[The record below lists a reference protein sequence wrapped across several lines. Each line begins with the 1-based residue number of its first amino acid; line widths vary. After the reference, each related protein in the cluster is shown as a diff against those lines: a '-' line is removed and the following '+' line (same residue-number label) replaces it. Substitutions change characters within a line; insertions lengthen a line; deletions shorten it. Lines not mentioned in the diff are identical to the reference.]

1 MQIKSQIKIFI
12 SSLILTL
19 IIIRFF
25 LFLSPTAN
33 LNIGRYNI
41 HHLYLGAFLI
51 IVSLVFFILD
61 IVNNIVIVLAGFSS
75 ALVLDEIVYLIATD
89 GSDKAYLT
97 PISLGG
103 AIILTAIV
111 LIFTVFLYRY
121 NKQKVGE

>member
-12 SSLILTL
+12 GSLILTL
-19 IIIRFF
+19 MIIRFF
-25 LFLSPTAN
+25 LFLSPSVN
-33 LNIGRYNI
+33 LNIGSYNI

-51 IVSLVFFILD
+51 IVSLIFFILN
-61 IVNNIVIVLAGFSS
+61 IVNKFIIVLAGVSS

-103 AIILTAIV
+103 TIILTAIV

>member
-1 MQIKSQIKIFI
+1 MLIKSRIKIFI
-12 SSLILTL
+12 SSLLLTTSLLRIFLILFPAT
-19 IIIRFF
+19 
-25 LFLSPTAN
+25 N
-33 LNIGRYNI
+33 LNFGKYNI
-41 HHLYLGAFLI
+41 HHLFIGAFL
-51 IVSLVFFILD
+51 VVVALVFFILD

-97 PISLGG
+97 PISLWG